1 MDTTSRDGRAFRAAA
16 RLWRYA
22 WPSPATLVGLGLA
35 GVALAAGARARRVEG
50 VLEVAGGMLGR
61 AANLLPARCR
71 FCAITFGHV
80 VLGIDHDVL
89 AGHRAHEHAHV
100 RQYERW
106 GLLFFPLYAGSSV
119 RAALRGQQPYV
130 DNHFEVQARAA
141 ASGASAAAEPQ
152 A

>member
-35 GVALAAGARARRVEG
+35 AVALAAGASVRRVDG
-50 VLEVAGGMLGR
+50 VLEVAAGMLGR
-61 AANLLPARCR
+61 AVNLLPAGCR

-80 VLGIDHDVL
+80 VVGADHDVL
-89 AGHRAHEHAHV
+89 ALHRFHEHAHV

-106 GLLFFPLYAGSSV
+106 GLLFFPLYVGSSV
-119 RAALRGQQPYV
+119 RAALRGQRPYV
-130 DNHFEVQARAA
+130 DNHFERQAREA
-141 ASGASAAAEPQ
+141 ASGALAAAERQ